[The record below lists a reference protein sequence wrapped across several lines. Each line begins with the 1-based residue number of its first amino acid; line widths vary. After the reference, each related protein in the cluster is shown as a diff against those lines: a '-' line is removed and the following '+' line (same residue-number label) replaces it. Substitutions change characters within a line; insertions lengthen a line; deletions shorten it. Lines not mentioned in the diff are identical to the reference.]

1 VVETKTKKEIHTMNR
16 SSLCTQPFDKA
27 ITSFLF
33 FKSAEGLLDHTIYSY
48 QYILNQC
55 LEYWGAVDVA
65 SVTSQKVS
73 EYLSWLRT
81 DYVPKRFN
89 GKTDPLSPKTIRNVW
104 ITLSAFFTWAG
115 KEYNF
120 DSPMKGVPPPRFQKV
135 PVATFTQ
142 EDVRAMLKACLYSR
156 EADTNMRRRFAMRR
170 PTAKRDQAIVLVLL
184 DSGVRASE
192 LCRMT
197 IGDLDVKHGKM
208 DIKHGVGGGAK
219 GGKGRTV
226 YLGKVT
232 RQAVWRYLQ
241 DREDGQDP
249 DAPLFVVSGIRPFNP
264 GSLRQLIQRIGERA
278 GVPNVYPHK
287 FRHTFAL
294 TYLRSGGDVFTL
306 QSLLGHSSLDMV
318 RYYAQIA
325 QVDVEQA
332 HRRASPADNWRL

>member
-1 VVETKTKKEIHTMNR
+1 MNR
-16 SSLCTQPFDKA
+16 CRLGTQPYAKA
-27 ITSFLF
+27 IASFLY

-55 LEYWGAVDVA
+55 LEKWGPVDITK
-65 SVTSQKVS
+65 VTSQDIS
-73 EYLSWLRT
+73 EYLSWLRN
-81 DYVPKRFN
+81 DYVPKRYG
-89 GKTDPLSPKTIRNVW
+89 GKTHPLSPKTIRNVW
-104 ITLSAFFTWAG
+104 ITLSSFFTWASQ
-115 KEYNF
+115 EYNF
-120 DSPMKGVPPPRFQKV
+120 ENPMRGVPPPRFQKV

-142 EDVRAMLKACLYSR
+142 EDIRAMLKACLYSK
-156 EADTNMRRRFAMRR
+156 EAETTFRRRFAMRR

-192 LCRMT
+192 LCKMT

-241 DREDGQDP
+241 DREDGQEQ

-264 GSLRQLIQRIGERA
+264 GTLRHLVQRIGERA
-278 GVPNVYPHK
+278 GVPSDHH
-287 FRHTFAL
+287 RSL
-294 TYLRSGGDVFTL
+294 RGIYLCNSKMPL
-306 QSLLGHSSLDMV
+306 MKS
-318 RYYAQIA
+318 
-325 QVDVEQA
+325 
-332 HRRASPADNWRL
+332 